1 MRTIVALA
9 VLAVATP
16 VHADSYVGLAGGLAM
31 PLTDDQY
38 TDTVDTS
45 PVLGLRVGA
54 YPQAI
59 GGYLSF
65 EWMPI
70 NLKQDFGGLDV
81 SAHRFRL
88 IVGPELYHPVSNTL
102 SVTGR
107 AGIGLDIAR
116 SSVSGTILGV
126 NFDDSETD
134 MGLGF
139 EFAGGIWFHVGGVE
153 VGGELSLPVG
163 IHDDDTSEQDY
174 DYDYTAVD
182 LQLLFG
188 VRFVSRN

>member
-1 MRTIVALA
+1 MRTIVVLAL
-9 VLAVATP
+9 LAVATP

-45 PVLGLRVGA
+45 PVIGVRVGA
-54 YPQAI
+54 YPQAL

-88 IVGPELYHPVSNTL
+88 IVGPELHHPVSNTL

-126 NFDDSETD
+126 DFDDSETD

-139 EFAGGIWFHVGGVE
+139 EFAGGVWFHVGGIH
-153 VGGELSLPVG
+153 VGGEVSLPVG

-188 VRFVSRN
+188 VRFVSR